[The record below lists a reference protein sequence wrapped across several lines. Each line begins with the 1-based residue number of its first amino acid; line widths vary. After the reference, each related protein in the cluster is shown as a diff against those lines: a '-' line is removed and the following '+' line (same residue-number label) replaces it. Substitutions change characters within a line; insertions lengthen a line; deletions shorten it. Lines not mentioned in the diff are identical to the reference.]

1 MGSATLLLKEILLL
15 LIVWCKQNT
24 CTTHV
29 NGEIEGRVTDK
40 QDKFIP
46 TRISTCL
53 RSHHAVISSYQE
65 QSDARPVRV
74 SVGALATIATLCK
87 IKEKSRNPLPFF
99 NSDQECSE
107 ELNPFPE
114 ELNPFP

>member
-1 MGSATLLLKEILLL
+1 
-15 LIVWCKQNT
+15 
-24 CTTHV
+24 V

-46 TRISTCL
+46 TRISPCL

-87 IKEKSRNPLPFF
+87 IKEKSRIPGRFLIPTRNAVRNLIDKTDRVGLELASPLSVSPY
-99 NSDQECSE
+99 SHTI
-107 ELNPFPE
+107 
-114 ELNPFP
+114 